1 MDNKPIML
9 EAEIEVTKVSKKEKE
24 KAVAS
29 IIELPK
35 DDEKQIDLQY
45 LSAILVSSG
54 ENLNHAYFLPS
65 ELVKAENTIVSKALD
80 VEHKEDE
87 IIGHIYDRA
96 FMTKE
101 GAKLEMAELAAENAE
116 VLDKKDM
123 HVAMAAV
130 VYKNRFPEIA
140 DEIDAGKWKVSMECY
155 YQSYDVKIG
164 DLILSRPEA
173 EALGI
178 ASMGDKLFGRQA
190 QVVKKGVEIASG
202 TVTRV
207 LRGITFSGCG
217 IVEKPAN
224 PPSVILET
232 AGETEK
238 ERVDSKVLIID
249 YDKLDHEEEVANN
262 VTSTNVEEE
271 ERVIDDHVY
280 DVGAV
285 RKYVESVVQEKFKNS
300 RQLSLLKGL
309 QAALS
314 EAALINNDREKG
326 D

>member
-1 MDNKPIML
+1 MDNKPILL
-9 EAEIEVTKVSKKEKE
+9 EAEIEVEKVSEEAQE
-24 KAVAS
+24 KATAA

-35 DDEKQIDLQY
+35 DDEKQMDLQY

-65 ELVKAENTIVSKALD
+65 ELVKAEGTIVSKALD
-80 VEHKEDE
+80 IEHKEDE
-87 IIGHIYDRA
+87 IIGHLYDRA

-101 GAKLEMAELAAENAE
+101 GAKLEMAELASEDAG

-140 DEIDAGKWKVSMECY
+140 DEIDAGNWKVSMECY

-164 DLILSRPEA
+164 DLIITRPEA

-178 ASMGDKLFGRQA
+178 ATMGDSLFGRLA
-190 QVVKKGVEIASG
+190 KVIKGGVEIAEG

-207 LRGITFSGCG
+207 LRNITFSGCG

-224 PPSVILET
+224 PPSVVLET
-232 AGETEK
+232 AGEKAKVKVSK
-238 ERVDSKVLIID
+238 ELLIIN
-249 YDKLDHEEEVANN
+249 YDELEQDEEVANK
-262 VTSTNVEEE
+262 VTSPKVEEV
-271 ERVIDDHVY
+271 ERITDDPAY
-280 DVGAV
+280 ELSEV
-285 RKYVESVVQEKFKNS
+285 REYVKTVVKKMLKNTK
-300 RQLSLLKGL
+300 QQSLLKGL
-309 QAALS
+309 QAALC
-314 EAALINNDREKG
+314 EAAQINNDRAKG